1 MIQNS
6 AKKPLTM
13 KQVNL
18 NRQLPTIRGRKN
30 RGWWLLLINLII
42 VMLCWNWQLVITTIT
57 GVIVMLVVYFLP
69 NWDFNSFLAK
79 IRQFIHSPNSQL
91 ILAVSSGAIASILTY
106 ITTGILIHT
115 DNSMIAASMIIQTLG
130 TPLMIILLILQLVN
144 NQHNRHNNKFNLLIN
159 NLTESDHL
167 KRLIAIKELIKLGEN
182 KNLTVT
188 EKQTISEYFCLMLT
202 QEQETVIRDALLSGL
217 QIFSNQTLIN
227 QTSVQIPLSL
237 K

>member
-18 NRQLPTIRGRKN
+18 NRQLPTIRVRKN

-42 VMLCWNWQLVITTIT
+42 VMLCWNWQLVMTTIT
-57 GVIVMLVVYFLP
+57 GVIVMLIVYFLP
-69 NWDFNSFLAK
+69 HWDFNSFLAK

-91 ILAVSSGAIASILTY
+91 ILAVSSGAIASLLTY

-115 DNSMIAASMIIQTLG
+115 DNHWIATTMIIQTLA

-144 NQHNRHNNKFNLLIN
+144 NQNTRHTTKLNLLIN
-159 NLTESDHL
+159 NLTEPDHL
-167 KRLIAIKELIKLGEN
+167 KRLITIKELINLAEN
-182 KNLTVT
+182 KTFTAT
-188 EKQTISEYFCLMLT
+188 EKQTIAEYFCLMLT

-217 QIFSNQTLIN
+217 PMFSNQTLIN
-227 QTSVQIPLSL
+227 QTTGQIPLSL
-237 K
+237 R